1 MKKTK
6 QITLVGMMAAMIFVA
21 TAFISIQIPSPT
33 GPTMLK
39 TGNILC
45 ILAGLLLGKTHG
57 GLASGLGS
65 MFYDLT
71 NPLYISSAPTT
82 FVNFFLMSF
91 IAGLIFEK
99 SNKSKLWL
107 AISCIIGA
115 FSYVVLYFSKS
126 VLGTVLVGSH
136 LVPAIVANL
145 TKLATSSFNAT
156 VASVF
161 AIILY
166 PIFHKILLKSNIIK

>member
-1 MKKTK
+1 MNKTK
-6 QITLVGMMAAMIFVA
+6 QITLVAMMSAMIFVA

-45 ILAGLLLGKTHG
+45 ILAGLLLGKTYG
-57 GLASGLGS
+57 GLASGIGS

-82 FVNFFLMSF
+82 FINFFLMSF

-99 SNKSKLWL
+99 SNKNKLWL
-107 AISCIIGA
+107 TLSCVIGA
-115 FSYVVLYFSKS
+115 FSYVLLYFSKS
-126 VLGTVLVGSH
+126 VLGTVLVGSAF
-136 LVPAIVANL
+136 VPAVVANL

-156 VASVF
+156 VASIF

-166 PIFHKILLKSNIIK
+166 PIFLKILTKSNIIK